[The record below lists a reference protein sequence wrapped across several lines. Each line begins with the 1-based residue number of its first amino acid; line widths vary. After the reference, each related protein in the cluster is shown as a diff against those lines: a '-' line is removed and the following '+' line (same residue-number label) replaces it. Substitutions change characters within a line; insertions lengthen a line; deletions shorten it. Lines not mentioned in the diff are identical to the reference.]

1 MDKTDRLL
9 RMLEHPE
16 QMNDEELN
24 ELLSDDECRELYE
37 AMRLSADASEMADA
51 REQIANGIKDE
62 EWQKFEAAH
71 FNEQQLPSH
80 LSTSGGMRRDGD
92 IFLPPSGGMRRG
104 LKIAAMFVG
113 ILMLSGIAYAAI
125 RIIGGSSAQK
135 QDEQSEM
142 VVTATPTTQGTANIE
157 QDSTQVK
164 NVVFENAELGTMLS
178 DMAAYYHFEPVYKNE
193 KAKHV
198 RLYFTWNMEQTID
211 EVIEMFNKFERFHI
225 THDEN
230 QLIVE

>member
-1 MDKTDRLL
+1 MDKIDRLL
-9 RMLEHPE
+9 QMLEHPE
-16 QMNDEELN
+16 QMSDEELN

-37 AMRLSADASEMADA
+37 AMRLSADAIEMADA
-51 REQIANGIKDE
+51 KEQIANGIKDE
-62 EWQKFEAAH
+62 EWQKFEAEH
-71 FNEQQLPSH
+71 FNEQQLSSH
-80 LSTSGGMRRDGD
+80 LH
-92 IFLPPSGGMRRG
+92 PSGGMRRG

-125 RIIGGSSAQK
+125 RIIGESSAQK
-135 QDEQSEM
+135 QVEQTEK
-142 VVTATPTTQGTANIE
+142 VVTASPTTQGTPDIE
-157 QDSTQVK
+157 QDSTKVR

-211 EVIEMFNKFERFHI
+211 EVVEIFNKFERFHI